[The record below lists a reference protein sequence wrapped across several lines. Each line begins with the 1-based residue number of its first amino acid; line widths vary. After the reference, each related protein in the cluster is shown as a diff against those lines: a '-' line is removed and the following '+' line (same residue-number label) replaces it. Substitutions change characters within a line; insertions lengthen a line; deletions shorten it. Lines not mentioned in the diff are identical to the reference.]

1 MDYFRKVTNSVLPRS
16 RNKKDKDDTD
26 TDDDDILF
34 STANTSKKKVK
45 KTSLER
51 QKSLKSKAE
60 EVKILNT
67 AVDNFRGKLIL
78 NNRNPFTCNLNCT
91 RREIFKPFIVSCHI
105 IVAVDILLAK
115 IVNKLI
121 LTLSVLRA

>member
-1 MDYFRKVTNSVLPRS
+1 MEYFRKVTNSVLPRS
-16 RNKKDKDDTD
+16 RSNKNKDDTD

-60 EVKILNT
+60 EVKMLNT
-67 AVDNFRGKLIL
+67 AVDNFRGKFIL
-78 NNRNPFTCNLNCT
+78 YSAIQISSIINCQ
-91 RREIFKPFIVSCHI
+91 
-105 IVAVDILLAK
+105 
-115 IVNKLI
+115 
-121 LTLSVLRA
+121 

>member
-1 MDYFRKVTNSVLPRS
+1 MEYFRKVTNSVLPRS
-16 RNKKDKDDTD
+16 RKDKNKDDTD

-67 AVDNFRGKLIL
+67 AVDNFRGKL
-78 NNRNPFTCNLNCT
+78 NLKT
-91 RREIFKPFIVSCHI
+91 AIPLH
-105 IVAVDILLAK
+105 AL
-115 IVNKLI
+115 
-121 LTLSVLRA
+121 